1 MAGTVKGV
9 SLDLETASLDDV
21 DPPVSTS
28 LVGLST
34 TSVYPEST
42 ASGFELAARL
52 GFDGIELMV
61 GIDPVAA
68 DIDAVH
74 KLRDY
79 HQVPVLSVHAPC
91 LLVTQGT
98 WGNDPWDK
106 LRRSGEAAQ
115 SLGADTVVVHPPF
128 RWQRDYGKGFVA
140 GIERLNG
147 EFDITFAVENMYP
160 WGSGSRSVRAY
171 SPAWDPTDLPYEHL
185 VLDLSHASTAK
196 QQSRDLAR
204 AWGQRLHHLHLT
216 DGTGSIKDEH
226 LMPGEGD
233 QQAFALLDDLRRS
246 GFAGQVVLEVNSRRS
261 GSRAGREARLGAS
274 LLAIR
279 AALGQPQPASLRETV
294 ARAQAEA
301 AASPQVDSAEAD
313 LPTDGPH

>member
-1 MAGTVKGV
+1 MPA
-9 SLDLETASLDDV
+9 
-21 DPPVSTS
+21 STS

-42 ASGFELAARL
+42 ASGFELASRL

-68 DIDAVH
+68 DIDAVA

-79 HQVPVLSVHAPC
+79 HEVRVLSVHAPC

-98 WGNDPWDK
+98 WGNDHWDK
-106 LRRSGEAAQ
+106 LQRSGEAATA
-115 SLGADTVVVHPPF
+115 LGADTVVVHPPF
-128 RWQRDYGKGFVA
+128 RWQRSYGKGFVE
-140 GIERLNG
+140 GIARLNE
-147 EFDITFAVENMYP
+147 EFTDVTFAVENMYP

-185 VLDLSHASTAK
+185 VLDLSHASTSG
-196 QQSRDLAR
+196 QSSRELAR
-204 AWGQRLHHLHLT
+204 TWGQRLHHIHLT

-233 QQAFALLDDLRRS
+233 QEAFELLDDLRRAE
-246 GFAGQVVLEVNSRRS
+246 FTGQVVLEVNSRRA
-261 GSRAGREARLGAS
+261 GSRAGREALLGQV
-274 LLAIR
+274 LLGIR
-279 AALGQPQPASLRETV
+279 KALGQSVDAQVRQEI
-294 ARAQAEA
+294 ARAAE
-301 AASPQVDSAEAD
+301 EARTAPTDEIPDGD
-313 LPTDGPH
+313 LPTDGPHPREP

>member
-1 MAGTVKGV
+1 M
-9 SLDLETASLDDV
+9 SLDLEPVDLDVVQSPAS
-21 DPPVSTS
+21 TC

-42 ASGFELAARL
+42 ASGFELASRL

-68 DIDAVH
+68 DIAAVH

-106 LRRSGEAAQ
+106 LRRSGEAAL

-128 RWQRDYGKGFVA
+128 RWQREYGKGFVA
-140 GIERLNG
+140 GIARLNQ
-147 EFDITFAVENMYP
+147 EFDLTFAVENMYP
-160 WGSGSRSVRAY
+160 WGTGTRSVRAY

-185 VLDLSHASTAK
+185 VLDLSHASTSR
-196 QQSRDLAR
+196 QRSRDLAA
-204 AWGQRLHHLHLT
+204 AWGTRLHHLHLT

-226 LMPGEGD
+226 LMPGQGD
-233 QQAFALLDDLRRS
+233 QEAFELLGDLRRR
-246 GFAGQVVLEVNSRRS
+246 GFTGQIVLEVNSRRS
-261 GSRAGREARLGAS
+261 GSRAGREADLGAS

-279 AALGQPQPASLRETV
+279 AALGQPIPEHLLAAV
-294 ARAQAEA
+294 AQAQADA
-301 AASPQVDSAEAD
+301 AQGGSEPLTVAD